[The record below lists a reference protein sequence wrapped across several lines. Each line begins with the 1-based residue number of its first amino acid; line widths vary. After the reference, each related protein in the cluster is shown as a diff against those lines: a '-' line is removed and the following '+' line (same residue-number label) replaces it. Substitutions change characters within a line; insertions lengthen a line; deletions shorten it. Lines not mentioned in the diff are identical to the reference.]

1 MALAFGILAWGLT
14 FAGVVAVVLAVSAFV
29 SLAHNDRLS
38 GSAKVMW
45 FLIVAL
51 LPIFGSIVYFG
62 VRSDW

>member
-1 MALAFGILAWGLT
+1 
-14 FAGVVAVVLAVSAFV
+14 VAVVLAVSAFV
-29 SLAHNDRLS
+29 SLARNDRLS
-38 GSAKVMW
+38 GSAKLMW